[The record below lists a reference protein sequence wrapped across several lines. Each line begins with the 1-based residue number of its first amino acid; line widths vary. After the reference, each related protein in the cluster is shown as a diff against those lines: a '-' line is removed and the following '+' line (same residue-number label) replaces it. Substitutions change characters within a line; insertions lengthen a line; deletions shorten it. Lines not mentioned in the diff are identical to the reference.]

1 MQEVFHQ
8 VRGQEDKINTMARY
22 KKYRYGG
29 KKVPGMYAQDG
40 VETNPVPPQRQ
51 SLNERPMIQAKGSG
65 RAKFQ
70 EMNTQGLTPQQIQM
84 MKMQAMQEQQKMQQ
98 QMQMKEMMMQ
108 MKMQNDNLLQQNE
121 LLKTQIQKSDLI
133 NSARTTKKPTGA
145 VKSPKK
151 YGGGNKKR
159 VVGFTEA
166 GSGNMMKHGGSCL
179 PGGAYSRR
187 KR

>member
-1 MQEVFHQ
+1 
-8 VRGQEDKINTMARY
+8 MARY
-22 KKYRYGG
+22 KKYKYGG
-29 KKVPGMYAQDG
+29 KRVPGMYAQDG
-40 VETNPVPPQRQ
+40 VETNPVPPQMQ
-51 SLNERPMIQAKGSG
+51 SLNERPMIQAQGSG

-121 LLKTQIQKSDLI
+121 LLKTQIQKSDTI
-133 NSARTTKKPTGA
+133 NSARNTKQTSGA
-145 VKSPKK
+145 ANSPKK

-159 VVGFTEA
+159 VIFSQS
-166 GSGNMMKHGGSCL
+166 GSGNIMKRGGSCL
-179 PGGAYSRR
+179 PGGAHSRR